1 MTISGFVAYV
11 KQAWKN
17 KPDTSTP
24 LSATRLTHVE
34 EGVKA
39 NSDAIAKIA
48 AAVINQQAN
57 DVNKIPSSA
66 LMYSVNEKV
75 DKANSDLAVK
85 ADAANISSQIAI
97 STLGQVVKV
106 PFGKIDNTTIAHLDG
121 GDMVIDVAGWYYTR
135 LNICFSENTNERNYH
150 DYRIVINNAV
160 SVSGIGNIP
169 NPVVGGLTQY
179 PLSDI
184 VYLNKSDRIRI
195 DVIIGKSCN
204 IKLAHTKIVLLRK

>member
-1 MTISGFVAYV
+1 MF
-11 KQAWKN
+11 
-17 KPDTSTP
+17 D
-24 LSATRLTHVE
+24 E
-34 EGVKA
+34 
-39 NSDAIAKIA
+39 
-48 AAVINQQAN
+48 
-57 DVNKIPSSA
+57 
-66 LMYSVNEKV
+66 
-75 DKANSDLAVK
+75 NSDLAVK